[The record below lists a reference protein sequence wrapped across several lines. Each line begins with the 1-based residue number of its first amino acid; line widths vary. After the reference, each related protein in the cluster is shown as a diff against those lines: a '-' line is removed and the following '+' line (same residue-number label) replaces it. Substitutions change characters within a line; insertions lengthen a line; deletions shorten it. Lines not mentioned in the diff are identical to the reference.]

1 MNEYHLTQLPMVVD
15 SKYLALVEEDDI
27 MDFEDLEPRS
37 KVKKPKQLD
46 DMSVGDL
53 KEYVA
58 ALQAEIVRVEAA
70 IKAKQAHL
78 EAMNA
83 LFKSPE

>member
-1 MNEYHLTQLPMVVD
+1 
-15 SKYLALVEEDDI
+15 
-27 MDFEDLEPRS
+27 MDFEDLEPRN
-37 KVKKPKQLD
+37 KVKKPKPLD

-53 KEYVA
+53 KDYVA

-83 LFKSPE
+83 LFKAPS

>member
-1 MNEYHLTQLPMVVD
+1 
-15 SKYLALVEEDDI
+15 
-27 MDFEDLEPRS
+27 MDFEDLEPRN
-37 KVKKPKQLD
+37 KVKKPKPLD

-70 IKAKQAHL
+70 IKAKQSHL

-83 LFKSPE
+83 LFKSPD

>member
-1 MNEYHLTQLPMVVD
+1 
-15 SKYLALVEEDDI
+15 
-27 MDFEDLEPRS
+27 MDFEDLEPRT
-37 KVKKPKQLD
+37 KAKKPKPLD

-53 KEYVA
+53 KDYVA

-78 EAMNA
+78 EAMNS
-83 LFKSPE
+83 LFKTPG

>member
-1 MNEYHLTQLPMVVD
+1 
-15 SKYLALVEEDDI
+15 
-27 MDFEDLEPRS
+27 MDFEDLEPRN
-37 KVKKPKQLD
+37 KVKKPKPLD

-53 KEYVA
+53 KDYVA
-58 ALQAEIVRVEAA
+58 ALQAEILRVEAA

>member
-1 MNEYHLTQLPMVVD
+1 
-15 SKYLALVEEDDI
+15 
-27 MDFEDLEPRS
+27 MDFEDLEPRN
-37 KVKKPKQLD
+37 KVKKPKPLD
-46 DMSVGDL
+46 DMSVTDL
-53 KEYVA
+53 KDYVA

-83 LFKSPE
+83 LFKPPE